1 MAPSLGLKYSP
12 LPPYE
17 VLQTP
22 AMTPDE
28 LSKAMQL
35 SRTVDLYYNCE
46 AWQTVIRDLICSN
59 PEFLPSFTDYL
70 KKMMVLDSP
79 VSLERRGVILYEYCK
94 AHYPD
99 AVADVSLAWIR
110 AGLSLKKAPA
120 GNVVKIKHLEAFLD
134 ENCLISEPIYGKQ
147 APTHRYYL
155 FTSDG
160 RLILFGYDAEN
171 HQPSPVYCA
180 RLKT

>member
-1 MAPSLGLKYSP
+1 MHTTAMSP
-12 LPPYE
+12 GE
-17 VLQTP
+17 LQT
-22 AMTPDE
+22 
-28 LSKAMQL
+28 AMQL
-35 SRTVDLYYNCE
+35 SRTIDLYYNCQ

-59 PEFLPSFTDYL
+59 PEFLPTFTDYL
-70 KKMMVLDSP
+70 KKMMVIDSP
-79 VSLERRGVILYEYCK
+79 VSMERRGVILYEYCK
-94 AHYPD
+94 EHYPES
-99 AVADVSLAWIR
+99 VADVSLAWIS
-110 AGLSLKKAPA
+110 AGLSMKKEPA
-120 GNVVKIKHLEAFLD
+120 GNVVKIKHLETFLD

-155 FTSDG
+155 FTSYG